1 MDKRS
6 LGFSSSSFGGSST
19 VLDGVHTTEKLR
31 DSDEE
36 VASKARDEMI
46 KLCDQ
51 GDLISFGMIPE
62 LVGRF
67 PVIVPFHSLNKSH
80 LISVL
85 TEPKGSLIAQTKKFF
100 ENENVELRF
109 ADKAIEEIA
118 EMAVKRKTGAR
129 ALNGKADRR
138 VIHSKKISKKGPSQ
152 PTSFVLGEGFITGKT
167 LFQNALTHQPP
178 SGLAPIGRDE
188 KRNEKMNML
197 YPKEIVQHLD
207 KHVIGQAEAKKALAV
222 AVYQHYKRVENNLR
236 VTEQWLLAEAVS
248 AAKER
253 QKFKKANPDLGD
265 DYLPEYVPK
274 SQRQILKGVSKT
286 EM

>member
-31 DSDEE
+31 DSNEE

-129 ALNGKADRR
+129 ALKSIVEKA
-138 VIHSKKISKKGPSQ
+138 VINAKYEIPGSEVKCVEINE
-152 PTSFVLGEGFITGKT
+152 TSLKDSTFVIIEDK
-167 LFQNALTHQPP
+167 NSA
-178 SGLAPIGRDE
+178 IG
-188 KRNEKMNML
+188 NENK
-197 YPKEIVQHLD
+197 
-207 KHVIGQAEAKKALAV
+207 
-222 AVYQHYKRVENNLR
+222 
-236 VTEQWLLAEAVS
+236 
-248 AAKER
+248 
-253 QKFKKANPDLGD
+253 
-265 DYLPEYVPK
+265 
-274 SQRQILKGVSKT
+274 
-286 EM
+286 